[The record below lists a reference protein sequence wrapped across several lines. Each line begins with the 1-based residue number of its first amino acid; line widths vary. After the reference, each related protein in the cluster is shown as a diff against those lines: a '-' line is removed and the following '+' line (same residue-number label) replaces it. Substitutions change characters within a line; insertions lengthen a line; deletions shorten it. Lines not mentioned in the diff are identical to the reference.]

1 MMDTEAAAI
10 RDKERFKR
18 LEEQI
23 IDMLVDKSLDYRHI
37 VRELDCNYKYSSPE
51 KLEIVRILY
60 DIKKTGLGNK
70 KKLQKLINHYAIEHE
85 NMLVLKP

>member
-37 VRELDCNYKYSSPE
+37 VRELDCNYKYSSLKRLYGSLAAILLSQSILKG
-51 KLEIVRILY
+51 KLANTLS
-60 DIKKTGLGNK
+60 
-70 KKLQKLINHYAIEHE
+70 
-85 NMLVLKP
+85 